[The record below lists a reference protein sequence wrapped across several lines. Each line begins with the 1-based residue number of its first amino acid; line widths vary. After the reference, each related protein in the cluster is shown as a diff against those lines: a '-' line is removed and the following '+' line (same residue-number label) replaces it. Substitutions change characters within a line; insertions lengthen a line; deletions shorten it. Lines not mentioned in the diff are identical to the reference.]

1 MGMWSKLALIAAG
14 AIAGSVATRVANNPQ
29 TREAIAGQL
38 QRRRGTDV
46 ELRSG
51 SAVQRMRAV
60 TGNLQE
66 FAARVKDG
74 MNEREA
80 QLREQFDVRTPV
92 DHTAGH
98 AGSHGPHTVVGEQ
111 DNVES
116 TEIIHRGQS
125 SEGNNR

>member
-14 AIAGSVATRVANNPQ
+14 AIAGSIATRVANNPQ

-38 QRRRGTDV
+38 ERRRSSEV
-46 ELRSG
+46 QLRSG
-51 SAVQRMRAV
+51 SAVQRLQAV
-60 TGNLQE
+60 GGHLQE
-66 FAARVKDG
+66 FSARVKAG
-74 MNEREA
+74 MNERET
-80 QLREQFDVRTPV
+80 QLREQFGVRSPV
-92 DHTAGH
+92 DHTANH
-98 AGSHGPHTVVGEQ
+98 PGSSGPHTVVGTQ

>member
-1 MGMWSKLALIAAG
+1 MGMWSKLALLAAG
-14 AIAGSVATRVANNPQ
+14 AIAGSIATRAANNPQ
-29 TREAIAGQL
+29 TRETIAGQL

-51 SAVQRMRAV
+51 SAVQRVRAV
-60 TGNLQE
+60 TGYLQD
-66 FAARVKDG
+66 FAAQVRVG

-80 QLREQFDVRTPV
+80 QLREQFGVRTPV
-92 DHTAGH
+92 DHTA
-98 AGSHGPHTVVGEQ
+98 SHPGPHDPHTVVGEQ

>member
-1 MGMWSKLALIAAG
+1 MGMWSKLAFIAAG
-14 AIAGSVATRVANNPQ
+14 AIAGSVATRVANNPH

-46 ELRSG
+46 HLHSG
-51 SAVQRMRAV
+51 SAVQRMRVV

-66 FAARVKDG
+66 FAARVKAG

-92 DHTAGH
+92 DHTASHPGV
-98 AGSHGPHTVVGEQ
+98 HGPRTVVGEQ